1 MSFQGEITHLS
12 QKGLGVVQ
20 HPENG
25 LSYFVAGTWPG
36 DRGEFEITDR
46 ALNNRKY
53 GYARLIRL
61 IQSSRHRKTP
71 ECRFLGFSGNDCSGC
86 PWMIADYDS
95 QLEQKKNRF
104 LYAMHRAGFD
114 PADLNIG
121 AVQPSPD
128 LFGYRNRFQVK
139 TDGEKLGFVAEG
151 SHHIVPIE
159 DCLILNP
166 ACRQHL
172 QTLRKHLPSREWSPA
187 PGDDW
192 NFIDLD
198 DQSPA
203 EPVLLNRKQ
212 PFRQG
217 NDAQNQW
224 MRSWLKHALEQ
235 HGHSHKIVELFCG
248 SGNFTEVIAQTG
260 CPEILA
266 YEADPQAI
274 TVLRQ
279 KNLPGVDARTADL
292 YHPFIWKI
300 LKKNVQDADILV
312 LDPPR
317 SGLKTLRG
325 FFETFTSLETICYI
339 SCDPVTFARDAWTF
353 CKNGWSFSDI
363 QLVDL
368 FPHTPHI
375 EIMAT
380 FHKHQEHTA
389 KESKR

>member
-1 MSFQGEITHLS
+1 MR
-12 QKGLGVVQ
+12 

-25 LSYFVAGTWPG
+25 LSYFAAGTWPG
-36 DRGEFEITDR
+36 DIGEFETIDR
-46 ALNNRKY
+46 TLNNRKY
-53 GYARLIRL
+53 GYARLIHL
-61 IQSSRHRKTP
+61 IQPSCHRKIP
-71 ECRFLGFSGNDCSGC
+71 ECQFLGFSDSDCSGC

-104 LYAMHRAGFD
+104 LYAMHRVGFD
-114 PADLNIG
+114 LADLNIG
-121 AVQPSPD
+121 SVRPSPD

-159 DCLILNP
+159 DCLTLNQT
-166 ACRQHL
+166 CRQHL
-172 QTLRKHLPSREWSPA
+172 QSLRKHLPSHEWIPT
-187 PGDDW
+187 PGYDW

-198 DQSPA
+198 DQSPV

-224 MRSWLKHALEQ
+224 MKAWLKHTLEQ
-235 HGHSHKIVELFCG
+235 HGNLRRIIELFCG

-274 TVLRQ
+274 SILRQ
-279 KNLPGVDARTADL
+279 KKLPGVDARTADL

-300 LKKNVQDADILV
+300 LKRNVREADTLI

-317 SGLKTLRG
+317 SGLKTLHG
-325 FFETFTSLETICYI
+325 FFETFVMLETICYI
-339 SCDPVTFARDAWTF
+339 SCDPVTFARDAWIF
-353 CKNGWSFSDI
+353 CKNGWKFTDI
-363 QLVDL
+363 QLIDL

-375 EIMAT
+375 EIMAL
-380 FHKHQEHTA
+380 FRKRQENTE
-389 KESKR
+389 KEGSNNQARQKQARKPTLQSI

>member
-1 MSFQGEITHLS
+1 MR
-12 QKGLGVVQ
+12 

-25 LSYFVAGTWPG
+25 LSYFAAGTWPG
-36 DRGEFEITDR
+36 DIGEFETIDR
-46 ALNNRKY
+46 TLNNRKY
-53 GYARLIRL
+53 GYARLIHL
-61 IQSSRHRKTP
+61 IQPSCHRKIP
-71 ECRFLGFSGNDCSGC
+71 ECQFLGFSDSDCSGC

-104 LYAMHRAGFD
+104 LYAMHRVGFD
-114 PADLNIG
+114 LADLNIG
-121 AVQPSPD
+121 SVRPSPD

-159 DCLILNP
+159 DCLILNQT
-166 ACRQHL
+166 CRQHL
-172 QTLRKHLPSREWSPA
+172 QSLRKHLPSHEWIPT
-187 PGDDW
+187 PGYDW

-198 DQSPA
+198 DQSPV

-224 MRSWLKHALEQ
+224 MKAWLKHTLEQ
-235 HGHSHKIVELFCG
+235 HGNLRRIIELFCG

-274 TVLRQ
+274 AILRQ

-300 LKKNVQDADILV
+300 LKKNVRDADTLI

-317 SGLKTLRG
+317 SGLKTLHG
-325 FFETFTSLETICYI
+325 FFETFVMLETICYT
-339 SCDPVTFARDAWTF
+339 SCDPVTFARDAWIF
-353 CKNGWSFSDI
+353 CKNGWKFTDI
-363 QLVDL
+363 QLIDL

-375 EIMAT
+375 EIMALFRKRRENT
-380 FHKHQEHTA
+380 E
-389 KESKR
+389 KEGSNNQARQKQTRKPTLQSI